1 MSDTTNDDVTLT
13 SGDDTY
19 TVNLARDKV
28 DGGDGID
35 TLVIDEEATI
45 IISKDTSF
53 IGIQTGISGKEYIY
67 VKLGS
72 EQTPLYTT
80 AINFEF
86 IEYQGV
92 RTAVEDFLSNDIHD
106 LVFASIPSYTVSD
119 STIRYDNIDTN
130 TWSYNKGFTE
140 ETVDPK
146 ISFEIIKSTNSI
158 VSDQISL
165 TYSDNFP
172 GPGTLLRMEGG
183 TGGPIYETEVTIRAT
198 QSPDYV
204 PSGIDNT
211 KLYEDETFIVKLSDN
226 EYPAF
231 SISHSNFGQIVA
243 AINSKL
249 YNHYVINEGSTG
261 KITINSSKAVENDT
275 IFTISIT
282 GTGGSEYAGS
292 LDISGSLDILIAD
305 AATDDLDG
313 DLSIGSSYQVK
324 ILKGQSSVTFEIIA
338 TGDSDDEN
346 REEFSI
352 KIIDE
357 YSFESNQ
364 DYFIKN
370 ITPNPY
376 FSETIDTEKAV
387 LKASNTKLFDGTLNY
402 SPGNDIIV
410 LTGGGDTERG
420 LSGDDTYIVSNLIPE
435 DSSISIVDT
444 SGSNKIQ
451 IPDNTFIS
459 KALFTSDA
467 VRITLEDSREITI
480 NGADKFIYNLGANVT
495 SGDVNDD
502 LSYSDLASW
511 FGIADVLSLSEAT
524 IGSETDLYII

>member
-1 MSDTTNDDVTLT
+1 MSDNTNDDVTLT

-19 TVNLARDKV
+19 TVNLGGDTV

-45 IISKDTSF
+45 IISKDTTFTGSEV
-53 IGIQTGISGKEYIY
+53 GISGKEYIY
-67 VKLGS
+67 VLLGS
-72 EQTPLYTT
+72 EDFSRANTK

-106 LVFASIPSYTVSD
+106 IVFASLPSYTVPD
-119 STIRYDNIDTN
+119 NAIRTKNLDTN
-130 TWSYNKGFTE
+130 TWSLNKGFTE
-140 ETVDPK
+140 EIVDPK
-146 ISFEIIKSTNSI
+146 ISYELTKSTNSI

-211 KLYEDETFIVKLSDN
+211 KLYEDQTLIVKLSDN
-226 EYPAF
+226 EYPTF
-231 SISHSNFGQIVA
+231 SISHSNFGQIVSI
-243 AINSKL
+243 INSKS

-261 KITINSSKAVENDT
+261 KITINSSKAVDNDT
-275 IFTISIT
+275 LFTISIT
-282 GTGGSEYAGS
+282 GTGGSEY
-292 LDISGSLDILIAD
+292 SGDDLFEILIAD

-313 DLSIGSSYQVK
+313 DFSIGSSNQVK

-346 REEFSI
+346 KEEFSI

-357 YSFESNQ
+357 YSFENAQ

-376 FSETIDTEKAV
+376 FSETINTEKAI
-387 LKASNTKLFDGTLNY
+387 LKATNTKLFVGTLNY

-524 IGSETDLYII
+524 IGSETDIYII

>member
-1 MSDTTNDDVTLT
+1 
-13 SGDDTY
+13 GDD
-19 TVNLARDKV
+19 L
-28 DGGDGID
+28 
-35 TLVIDEEATI
+35 
-45 IISKDTSF
+45 
-53 IGIQTGISGKEYIY
+53 
-67 VKLGS
+67 
-72 EQTPLYTT
+72 
-80 AINFEF
+80 FE
-86 IEYQGV
+86 
-92 RTAVEDFLSNDIHD
+92 
-106 LVFASIPSYTVSD
+106 
-119 STIRYDNIDTN
+119 
-130 TWSYNKGFTE
+130 
-140 ETVDPK
+140 
-146 ISFEIIKSTNSI
+146 
-158 VSDQISL
+158 
-165 TYSDNFP
+165 
-172 GPGTLLRMEGG
+172 
-183 TGGPIYETEVTIRAT
+183 
-198 QSPDYV
+198 
-204 PSGIDNT
+204 
-211 KLYEDETFIVKLSDN
+211 
-226 EYPAF
+226 
-231 SISHSNFGQIVA
+231 
-243 AINSKL
+243 
-249 YNHYVINEGSTG
+249 
-261 KITINSSKAVENDT
+261 
-275 IFTISIT
+275 
-282 GTGGSEYAGS
+282 
-292 LDISGSLDILIAD
+292 ILIAD

-313 DLSIGSSYQVK
+313 DFSIGSSNQVK

-346 REEFSI
+346 KEEFSI

-357 YSFESNQ
+357 YSFENTQ

-376 FSETIDTEKAV
+376 FSETINTEKAI
-387 LKASNTKLFDGTLNY
+387 LKATNTKLFDGTLNY

-511 FGIADVLSLSEAT
+511 FGIVDVLSLSEAT
-524 IGSETDLYII
+524 IGSETDIYII